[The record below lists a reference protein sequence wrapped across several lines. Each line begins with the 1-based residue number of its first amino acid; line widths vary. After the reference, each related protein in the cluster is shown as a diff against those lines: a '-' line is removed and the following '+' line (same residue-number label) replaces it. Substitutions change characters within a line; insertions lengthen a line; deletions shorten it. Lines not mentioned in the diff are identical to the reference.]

1 MDAVVTAVLGILALY
16 LFGGLKVLREY
27 ERAVYFFLGRSWGA
41 KGPGLIYVPPLF
53 AKTQQVSLRVVA
65 LDIPPQDVI
74 TRDNISIKVNAVLYM
89 RVKEPVKA
97 VIGVEN
103 YLYATSQ
110 LAQTTL
116 RSVLGETE
124 LDELLMSREKINNIL
139 KNIIDKRAE
148 DWGIE
153 VSAVEVKDVDLPP
166 EMKRAI
172 ARQAEAERERRA
184 KVINA
189 EGELQA
195 SEKLAQAAHIIG
207 SEPAAIHPRYPSGPR
222 VTPSRPSLRRQRP
235 RPNDGGRAHPPGS
248 ARAHHPARGG
258 AAGRRAGHRRGAHRT
273 RIARARPGRRDPV
286 ALPAAGTARR
296 ADASAGRGTRRR
308 AGMAGGPRTALRSA
322 RGRGRARRDRS
333 RARHLDA
340 GGGAAPGEAPIR
352 RPHHLGAEGRR
363 VRVDSAGARSGRS
376 AVRSGASDGSGWPG
390 DSARE
395 RLLPRPAGRGR
406 AQRPQAT
413 LGRRD
418 DAPRLRDRGERRPL
432 VDGAARAVPVP
443 AAPDPRSGGRCD
455 PS

>member
-1 MDAVVTAVLGILALY
+1 MDIVVTAILGTLALY

-53 AKTQQVSLRVVA
+53 AKTQLVSLRVVA

-124 LDELLMSREKINNIL
+124 MDELLMNREKINAIL
-139 KNIIDKRAE
+139 KNIIDKRTE
-148 DWGIE
+148 EWGVE

-166 EMKRAI
+166 EMKRAM

-207 SEPAAIHPRYPSGPR
+207 SEPAAIQLRYLQT
-222 VTPSRPSLRRQRP
+222 VTEISSENNSTTFFPIPIDLFK
-235 RPNDGGRAHPPGS
+235 GFLETV
-248 ARAHHPARGG
+248 ARKP
-258 AAGRRAGHRRGAHRT
+258 
-273 RIARARPGRRDPV
+273 
-286 ALPAAGTARR
+286 ALPAL
-296 ADASAGRGTRRR
+296 
-308 AGMAGGPRTALRSA
+308 PERTSGDTVPA
-322 RGRGRARRDRS
+322 
-333 RARHLDA
+333 
-340 GGGAAPGEAPIR
+340 EAPKTK
-352 RPHHLGAEGRR
+352 
-363 VRVDSAGARSGRS
+363 
-376 AVRSGASDGSGWPG
+376 
-390 DSARE
+390 
-395 RLLPRPAGRGR
+395 
-406 AQRPQAT
+406 AQA
-413 LGRRD
+413 
-418 DAPRLRDRGERRPL
+418 
-432 VDGAARAVPVP
+432 
-443 AAPDPRSGGRCD
+443 
-455 PS
+455 

>member
-53 AKTQQVSLRVVA
+53 AKTQLVSLRVVA

-89 RVKEPVKA
+89 RVKDPVKA

-124 LDELLMSREKINNIL
+124 MDELLMNREKINAIL
-139 KNIIDKRAE
+139 KNIIDKRTE
-148 DWGIE
+148 EWGVE

-166 EMKRAI
+166 EMKRAM

-184 KVINA
+184 KIINA

-207 SEPAAIHPRYPSGPR
+207 AEPAAIQLRYLQT
-222 VTPSRPSLRRQRP
+222 VTEIASENNSTTIFPLPLDLFRGFFESVTK
-235 RPNDGGRAHPPGS
+235 RA
-248 ARAHHPARGG
+248 
-258 AAGRRAGHRRGAHRT
+258 AA
-273 RIARARPGRRDPV
+273 P
-286 ALPAAGTARR
+286 ALPEK
-296 ADASAGRGTRRR
+296 ASGETLPAP
-308 AGMAGGPRTALRSA
+308 PRKTET
-322 RGRGRARRDRS
+322 G
-333 RARHLDA
+333 
-340 GGGAAPGEAPIR
+340 
-352 RPHHLGAEGRR
+352 
-363 VRVDSAGARSGRS
+363 V
-376 AVRSGASDGSGWPG
+376 
-390 DSARE
+390 
-395 RLLPRPAGRGR
+395 
-406 AQRPQAT
+406 
-413 LGRRD
+413 
-418 DAPRLRDRGERRPL
+418 
-432 VDGAARAVPVP
+432 
-443 AAPDPRSGGRCD
+443 
-455 PS
+455 